1 VGGATVGVVACGVD
15 VPYPPGHAEL
25 IARIA
30 GQGLVTGELPP
41 GSHPTR
47 SRFVLRNRVIAA
59 LTRGTVV
66 VEAQYRSGS
75 LITARRA
82 QELGR
87 IVMGVPGPCTSGLSQ
102 GVHELLRGDA
112 QLVTDAAEVIELVGR
127 VGGDLA
133 PERRGPVLPRD
144 LLAPPAA
151 RVLEALPARGG
162 AESGQIARS
171 SGIPADDTL
180 GSLYEL
186 QALGFVER
194 DGSRWKLAGNR

>member
-1 VGGATVGVVACGVD
+1 M
-15 VPYPPGHAEL
+15 
-25 IARIA
+25 
-30 GQGLVTGELPP
+30 
-41 GSHPTR
+41 
-47 SRFVLRNRVIAA
+47 
-59 LTRGTVV
+59 
-66 VEAQYRSGS
+66 
-75 LITARRA
+75 
-82 QELGR
+82 GR

-112 QLVTDAAEVIELVGR
+112 QLVTDAAEVIELVGS

-180 GSLYEL
+180 GRLYEL

-194 DGSRWKLAGNR
+194 EGQCWKLAGNRQAGRTARTG